1 MAKKVN
7 SSEFKSEVLEH
18 KGVVLVDFFA
28 TWCGPCKALTPIVDK
43 LSEEMSGKVKIV
55 KVDIDE
61 NSALATEYR
70 VMSVP
75 TMKLFKDGE
84 VVETLVGLRPESEL
98 RDKLNYYFSGIK

>member
-7 SSEFKSEVLEH
+7 SSEFKSEVLDH

-75 TMKLFKDGE
+75 TMKLFKNGE

-98 RDKLNYYFSGIK
+98 RDKLNY

>member
-75 TMKLFKDGE
+75 TMKLLKDGE

-98 RDKLNYYFSGIK
+98 RDKLNYYSAE

>member
-1 MAKKVN
+1 MANKVN
-7 SSEFKSEVLEH
+7 SSEFKSEVLDH

-43 LSEEMSGKVKIV
+43 LSEEMGGRVKIV

-98 RDKLNYYFSGIK
+98 RDKLNYYSAE

>member
-43 LSEEMSGKVKIV
+43 LSEEMSGKVKVV

-75 TMKLFKDGE
+75 TMKLFKNGE

-98 RDKLNYYFSGIK
+98 RDKLNYYSAE

>member
-84 VVETLVGLRPESEL
+84 VVETLVGLRPEFEL
-98 RDKLNYYFSGIK
+98 RDKLNYYSAE

>member
-1 MAKKVN
+1 MAKKVT

-75 TMKLFKDGE
+75 TMKLFKNGE

-98 RDKLNYYFSGIK
+98 RDKLNYYSAE

>member
-7 SSEFKSEVLEH
+7 SSEFKSEVLDH

-75 TMKLFKDGE
+75 TMKLFKNGE

-98 RDKLNYYFSGIK
+98 RDKLTYYSAE

>member
-18 KGVVLVDFFA
+18 IGVVLVDFFA

-75 TMKLFKDGE
+75 TMKLFKNGE

-98 RDKLNYYFSGIK
+98 RDKLNYYSAE

>member
-75 TMKLFKDGE
+75 TMKLFKNGE

-98 RDKLNYYFSGIK
+98 RDKLNYYSAE

>member
-7 SSEFKSEVLEH
+7 SSEFKSEVLDH

-84 VVETLVGLRPESEL
+84 VVERLVGLRPESEL
-98 RDKLNYYFSGIK
+98 RDKLNYYSAE

>member
-7 SSEFKSEVLEH
+7 SSEFKSEVLDH

-75 TMKLFKDGE
+75 TMKLFKNGE

-98 RDKLNYYFSGIK
+98 RDKLNCYSAE

>member
-7 SSEFKSEVLEH
+7 SGDFKTEVLDH

-43 LSEEMSGKVKIV
+43 LSDEMGGKVKIV

-75 TMKLFKDGE
+75 TDRKS
-84 VVETLVGLRPESEL
+84 VV
-98 RDKLNYYFSGIK
+98 

>member
-7 SSEFKSEVLEH
+7 SSEFKSEVLDH
-18 KGVVLVDFFA
+18 KGVGLVDFFA

-75 TMKLFKDGE
+75 TMKLFKNGE

-98 RDKLNYYFSGIK
+98 RDKLNYYSAE

>member
-7 SSEFKSEVLEH
+7 SSEFKSEVLDH

-84 VVETLVGLRPESEL
+84 VVETLVGSRPESEL
-98 RDKLNYYFSGIK
+98 RDKLNYYSAE

>member
-7 SSEFKSEVLEH
+7 SSEFKSEVLDH

-43 LSEEMSGKVKIV
+43 LSEEMSSKVKIV

-75 TMKLFKDGE
+75 TMKLFKNGE

-98 RDKLNYYFSGIK
+98 RDKLNYYSAE

>member
-7 SSEFKSEVLEH
+7 SSEFKSEVLDH

-75 TMKLFKDGE
+75 TMTLFKNGE

-98 RDKLNYYFSGIK
+98 RDKLNYYSAE

>member
-7 SSEFKSEVLEH
+7 SSEFKSEVLDH

-84 VVETLVGLRPESEL
+84 VGETLVGLRPESEL
-98 RDKLNYYFSGIK
+98 RDKLNYYSAE

>member
-7 SSEFKSEVLEH
+7 SSEFKSEVLDH

-84 VVETLVGLRPESEL
+84 VVETLFGLRPESEL
-98 RDKLNYYFSGIK
+98 SDKLNYYSA

>member
-7 SSEFKSEVLEH
+7 SSEFKSEVLGH

-75 TMKLFKDGE
+75 TMKLFKNGE

-98 RDKLNYYFSGIK
+98 RDKLNYYSAE

>member
-7 SSEFKSEVLEH
+7 SSEFKSEVLDH

-43 LSEEMSGKVKIV
+43 LSEEMSGKGKIV

-75 TMKLFKDGE
+75 TMKLFKNGE

-98 RDKLNYYFSGIK
+98 RDKLNYYSAE

>member
-7 SSEFKSEVLEH
+7 SSEFKSEVLDH

-75 TMKLFKDGE
+75 TMKLLKNGE

-98 RDKLNYYFSGIK
+98 RDKLNYYSAE

>member
-7 SSEFKSEVLEH
+7 SGDFKTEVLDH

-43 LSEEMSGKVKIV
+43 LSDEMSGKVKIV

-61 NSALATEYR
+61 NSALATEYH

-84 VVETLVGLRPESEL
+84 VKETLVGLRPESEI
-98 RDKLNYYFSGIK
+98 RDKLNYYSAE

>member
-7 SSEFKSEVLEH
+7 SSEFKSEVLDH

-75 TMKLFKDGE
+75 TMKLFKNGE

-98 RDKLNYYFSGIK
+98 RDKLNYYSAE

>member
-7 SSEFKSEVLEH
+7 SSECKSEVLDH

-75 TMKLFKDGE
+75 TMKLFKNGE

-98 RDKLNYYFSGIK
+98 RDKLNYYSAE

>member
-43 LSEEMSGKVKIV
+43 LSDEMSGKVKIV

-98 RDKLNYYFSGIK
+98 RDKLNYYSAE

>member
-28 TWCGPCKALTPIVDK
+28 TWCGPCKDLTPSVDK

-75 TMKLFKDGE
+75 TMKLFKNGE

-98 RDKLNYYFSGIK
+98 RDKLNYYSAE

>member
-75 TMKLFKDGE
+75 TMKLFKIGE

-98 RDKLNYYFSGIK
+98 RDKLNYYSAE

>member
-7 SSEFKSEVLEH
+7 SSEFKSEVLDH

-61 NSALATEYR
+61 NSALVTEYR

-75 TMKLFKDGE
+75 TMKLFKNGE

-98 RDKLNYYFSGIK
+98 RDKLNYYSAE

>member
-7 SSEFKSEVLEH
+7 SSEFKSEVLDH

-75 TMKLFKDGE
+75 TMKLFKNGE
-84 VVETLVGLRPESEL
+84 VVETLVGLRLESEL
-98 RDKLNYYFSGIK
+98 RDKLNYYSAE

>member
-43 LSEEMSGKVKIV
+43 VSEEMSGKVKIV

-98 RDKLNYYFSGIK
+98 RDKLNYYSAE

>member
-7 SSEFKSEVLEH
+7 SSEFKSEVLDH

-43 LSEEMSGKVKIV
+43 LSEEMSGKVKIF

-75 TMKLFKDGE
+75 TMKLFKNGE

-98 RDKLNYYFSGIK
+98 RDKLNYYSAE

>member
-61 NSALATEYR
+61 NSALTTEYR

-75 TMKLFKDGE
+75 TMKLFKNGE

-98 RDKLNYYFSGIK
+98 RDKLNYYSAE